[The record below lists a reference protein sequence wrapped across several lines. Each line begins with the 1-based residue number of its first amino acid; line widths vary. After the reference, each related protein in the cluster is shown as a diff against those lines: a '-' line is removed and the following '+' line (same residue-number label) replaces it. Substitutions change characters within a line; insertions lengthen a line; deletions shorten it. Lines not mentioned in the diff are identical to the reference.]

1 MQTKTN
7 KKVNKP
13 LGVNKAA
20 TILQQF
26 AANGGGSFVPASF
39 KNWKY
44 TGQHVRIELGHG
56 RGVLYVSLKDSGSE
70 SSQLVTSI
78 RYSFQPRRK
87 LQFHLCR
94 TKRLIFIPF
103 HSELKD
109 AAMPNSAMQKSYHAK
124 ATHPSLLRQLL
135 KFEGLQE
142 ALESKPNAYISLKAK
157 DRRLL
162 LTLTETSKDP
172 DTDSLNQ
179 GVRLL
184 RYFIAALEEH
194 GVIRENYR

>member
-1 MQTKTN
+1 MQTKTS
-7 KKVNKP
+7 KKLNKP
-13 LGVNKAA
+13 WWVSKA
-20 TILQQF
+20 TTVLQQF
-26 AANGGGSFVPASF
+26 AQTGGGSFVPASF

-56 RGVLYVSLKDSGSE
+56 RGTLYVTIKDSGSE
-70 SSQLVTSI
+70 SSQLITSI
-78 RYSFQPRRK
+78 QYSFQPRRK
-87 LQFHLCR
+87 FQFHLC
-94 TKRLIFIPF
+94 KVNRLIFIPF

-109 AAMPNSAMQKSYHAK
+109 ASMPNSAMQKSFHAK
-124 ATHPSLLRQLL
+124 TTHPSLLRQLL

-142 ALESKPNAYISLKAK
+142 VLESKPDAYISLKTK

-162 LTLTETSKDP
+162 LTLTEASKKP
-172 DTDSLNQ
+172 DADSLNQ
-179 GVRLL
+179 GVRLM